1 MHNHQHDK
9 DCGCGHDHSP
19 KAACGCGHNHDH
31 QENQGDDH
39 GAHCGCGHD
48 HGHHH
53 GHGHT
58 HDEPC
63 NCGHDHEHT
72 HDEHCGCGC
81 GESHAYLNTDNS
93 ELTDSQAD
101 ILLAIQQ
108 RGFLPV
114 ARFAYGSS
122 KSEEAFAVAL
132 SPVYIADP
140 KEDIET
146 VKANGALFASLEDR
160 GLITLDY
167 DLPLKGYAYEE
178 YEKSDLYA
186 YFVQTVSESVK
197 KHNSVMDTPIL
208 ELGSMAL
215 TEEGMQALK
224 DIMDK

>member
-1 MHNHQHDK
+1 MQKHQHEK
-9 DCGCGHDHSP
+9 ACGCGHDH
-19 KAACGCGHNHDH
+19 GDNHGGHC
-31 QENQGDDH
+31 
-39 GAHCGCGHD
+39 ACGHD

-53 GHGHT
+53 DHGDN
-58 HDEPC
+58 HDEHC
-63 NCGHDHEHT
+63 ACGHDHEHGHH
-72 HDEHCGCGC
+72 HDKHCVCGCGD
-81 GESHAYLNTDNS
+81 SHAYLNTENS

-122 KSEEAFAVAL
+122 KNEEAFAVAL

-140 KEDIET
+140 KDSMEK

-178 YEKSDLYA
+178 YHQSELYA
-186 YFVQTVSESVK
+186 YFVDTVRESVE

-215 TEEGMQALK
+215 TEEGMQALTAM
-224 DIMDK
+224 MDK